1 MQKEDD
7 QQIPSNMIEPT
18 ADLEYL
24 VESREVNQSDKNN

>member
-7 QQIPSNMIEPT
+7 QQIPLNIIEPT

-24 VESREVNQSDKNN
+24 VESRQTNQSDQNN